1 MSIFDK
7 LKTPLPK
14 ISMPSMPASLF
25 SRKKR
30 THSLT
35 LDDDAVRYVRIKSR
49 DPLVLET
56 ARELLLPP
64 FVITE
69 GRIAEE
75 DALKELLN
83 EAVKDWGLAK
93 RDVAFLAPDTYVII
107 RRVAYPE
114 TVEDEELK
122 GHFFIEIGSTIYL
135 PFDDPVFDVVPYTA
149 NQAENEAILIA
160 SKESIM
166 QTYEEVLESVKLV
179 PVVADIAPLSL
190 YRLAHHQH
198 AFEGTEHILLADLR
212 GRSLTVSIFN
222 SHYPLF
228 IRSMELEVPLSMTT
242 GEELKQQIEPNT
254 IVIELEK
261 LANFYRFNLAENDS
275 AITHLLWNGTYS
287 RQDEL
292 LQMVRER
299 LAIEAF
305 PLVKQPISCV
315 DGTAISADFHRVIG
329 LALKEEV

>member
-1 MSIFDK
+1 MSILSNLKRPLSK
-7 LKTPLPK
+7 LSIPT
-14 ISMPSMPASLF
+14 F

-30 THSLT
+30 VYSLT
-35 LDDDAVRYVRIKSR
+35 LDDDAIRYVRIKSL
-49 DPLVLET
+49 DPIVLDT
-56 ARELLLPP
+56 AKEMLLPEH
-64 FVITE
+64 VIQE

-75 DALKELLN
+75 DMLRDVLTEV
-83 EAVKDWGLAK
+83 VKDWNLAK

-107 RRVAYPE
+107 RRVAYPD

-122 GHFFIEIGSTIYL
+122 SHFFIEIGSTIYL

-149 NQAENEAILIA
+149 NNAQNEAILIA

-166 QTYEEVLESVKLV
+166 QTYEEVLKSVKLE

-190 YRLAHHQH
+190 YRLAHHVH
-198 AFEGTEHILLADLR
+198 HFEGTEHILLADLR
-212 GRSLTVSIFN
+212 GRSLTVSIFY

-228 IRSMELEVPLSMTT
+228 IRSMELELPLSMST
-242 GEELKQQIEPNT
+242 GEELEQQVEPLT
-254 IVIELEK
+254 IVMELEK

-275 AITHLLWNGTYS
+275 AITHLVWNGSYT
-287 RQDEL
+287 QQGEL

-299 LAIEAF
+299 LAIEAL
-305 PLVKQPISCV
+305 PLVKEPISCV
-315 DGTAISADFHRVIG
+315 DGTAITADFHRVIG

>member
-1 MSIFDK
+1 MSILSSLKRPLSK
-7 LKTPLPK
+7 LSIPT
-14 ISMPSMPASLF
+14 F

-30 THSLT
+30 VYSLT
-35 LDDDAVRYVRIKSR
+35 LDDDAIRYVRIKSL
-49 DPLVLET
+49 DPIVLDT
-56 ARELLLPP
+56 AKEMLLPEH
-64 FVITE
+64 VIQE

-75 DALKELLN
+75 DMLRDVLTEV
-83 EAVKDWGLAK
+83 VKDWNLAK

-107 RRVAYPE
+107 RRVAYPD

-122 GHFFIEIGSTIYL
+122 SHFFIEIGSTIYL

-149 NQAENEAILIA
+149 NNAQNEAILIA

-166 QTYEEVLESVKLV
+166 QTYEEVLKSVKLE

-190 YRLAHHQH
+190 YRLAHHVH
-198 AFEGTEHILLADLR
+198 HFEGTEHILLADLR
-212 GRSLTVSIFN
+212 GRSLTVSIFY

-228 IRSMELEVPLSMTT
+228 IRSMELELPLSMST
-242 GEELKQQIEPNT
+242 GEELEQQVEPLT
-254 IVIELEK
+254 IVMELEK

-275 AITHLLWNGTYS
+275 AITHLVWNGSYT
-287 RQDEL
+287 QQGEL

-299 LAIEAF
+299 LAIEAL
-305 PLVKQPISCV
+305 PLVKEPISCV
-315 DGTAISADFHRVIG
+315 DGTAITADFHRVIG

>member
-1 MSIFDK
+1 MSILSSLKRPLSK
-7 LKTPLPK
+7 LSIPT
-14 ISMPSMPASLF
+14 F

-30 THSLT
+30 VYSLT
-35 LDDDAVRYVRIKSR
+35 LDDDAIRYVRIKSL
-49 DPLVLET
+49 DPIVLDT
-56 ARELLLPP
+56 AKEMLLPEH
-64 FVITE
+64 VIQE

-75 DALKELLN
+75 DMLRDVLTEV
-83 EAVKDWGLAK
+83 VKDWNLAK

-107 RRVAYPE
+107 RRVAYPD

-122 GHFFIEIGSTIYL
+122 SHFFIEIGSTIYL

-149 NQAENEAILIA
+149 NNAQNEAILIA

-166 QTYEEVLESVKLV
+166 QTYEEVLKSVKLE

-190 YRLAHHQH
+190 YRLAHHVH
-198 AFEGTEHILLADLR
+198 HFEGTEHILLADLR
-212 GRSLTVSIFN
+212 GRSLTVSIFY

-228 IRSMELEVPLSMTT
+228 IRSMELELPLSMST
-242 GEELKQQIEPNT
+242 GEELEQQVEPLT
-254 IVIELEK
+254 IVMELEK

-275 AITHLLWNGTYS
+275 TITHLVWNGTYI
-287 RQDEL
+287 QQEEL

-305 PLVKQPISCV
+305 PLVKEPISCV
-315 DGTAISADFHRVIG
+315 DGTAITADFHRVIG

>member
-1 MSIFDK
+1 MSILSNLKRPLSK
-7 LKTPLPK
+7 LSIPT
-14 ISMPSMPASLF
+14 F

-30 THSLT
+30 VYSLT
-35 LDDDAVRYVRIKSR
+35 LDDDAIRYVRIKSL
-49 DPLVLET
+49 DPIVLDNAKEM
-56 ARELLLPP
+56 LLPEH
-64 FVITE
+64 VIQE

-75 DALKELLN
+75 DMLRDVLTKV
-83 EAVKDWGLAK
+83 VKDWNLAK

-107 RRVAYPE
+107 RRVAYPD

-122 GHFFIEIGSTIYL
+122 SHFFIEIGSTIYL

-149 NQAENEAILIA
+149 NNAQNEAILIA

-166 QTYEEVLESVKLV
+166 QTYEDVLKSVKLE

-190 YRLAHHQH
+190 YRLAHHVHQ
-198 AFEGTEHILLADLR
+198 FEGTEHILLADLR
-212 GRSLTVSIFN
+212 GRSLTVSILY

-228 IRSMELEVPLSMTT
+228 IRSMELELPLSMST
-242 GEELKQQIEPNT
+242 GEELEQQVEPLT
-254 IVIELEK
+254 IVMELEK

-275 AITHLLWNGTYS
+275 TITHLVWNGTFT
-287 RQDEL
+287 QQEEL

-299 LAIEAF
+299 LAIEAL
-305 PLVKQPISCV
+305 PLVKEPISCV
-315 DGTAISADFHRVIG
+315 DGTAITADFHRAIG

>member
-1 MSIFDK
+1 MSILSSLKRPLSK
-7 LKTPLPK
+7 LSIPT
-14 ISMPSMPASLF
+14 F

-30 THSLT
+30 VYSLT
-35 LDDDAVRYVRIKSR
+35 LDDDAIRYVRIKSL
-49 DPLVLET
+49 DPIVLDT
-56 ARELLLPP
+56 AKEMLLPEH
-64 FVITE
+64 VIQE

-75 DALKELLN
+75 DMLRDVLTEV
-83 EAVKDWGLAK
+83 VKDWNLAK

-107 RRVAYPE
+107 RRVAYPD

-122 GHFFIEIGSTIYL
+122 SHFFIEIGSTIYL

-149 NQAENEAILIA
+149 NNAQNEAILIA

-166 QTYEEVLESVKLV
+166 QTYEEVLKSVKLE

-190 YRLAHHQH
+190 YRLAHHVH
-198 AFEGTEHILLADLR
+198 HFEGTEHILLADLR
-212 GRSLTVSIFN
+212 GRSLTVSIFY

-228 IRSMELEVPLSMTT
+228 IRSMELELPLSMST
-242 GEELKQQIEPNT
+242 GEELEQQVEPLT
-254 IVIELEK
+254 IVMELEK

-275 AITHLLWNGTYS
+275 AITHLVWNGTYI
-287 RQDEL
+287 QQEEL

-299 LAIEAF
+299 LAIEAL
-305 PLVKQPISCV
+305 PLVKEPISCV
-315 DGTAISADFHRVIG
+315 DGTAITADFHRVIG

>member
-1 MSIFDK
+1 MSI
-7 LKTPLPK
+7 LSNLTRPLSNLSIPT
-14 ISMPSMPASLF
+14 F

-30 THSLT
+30 VHSLT
-35 LDDDAVRYVRIKSR
+35 LDDDAIRYVRIKSL
-49 DPLVLET
+49 DPIVLDT
-56 ARELLLPP
+56 AKEMLLPEH
-64 FVITE
+64 VIQE

-75 DALKELLN
+75 DMLRDVLTEV
-83 EAVKDWGLAK
+83 VKDWSLAK

-107 RRVAYPE
+107 RRVAYPD

-122 GHFFIEIGSTIYL
+122 SHFFIEIGSTIYL

-149 NQAENEAILIA
+149 TKSQNEAILIA

-166 QTYEEVLESVKLV
+166 QTYEEVLKSVKLE

-190 YRLAHHQH
+190 YRLAHHVHQ
-198 AFEGTEHILLADLR
+198 FEGTEHILLADLR
-212 GRSLTVSIFN
+212 GRSLTVSIFY

-228 IRSMELEVPLSMTT
+228 IRSMELEVPLSMST
-242 GEELKQQIEPNT
+242 GEELEQQVEPLT
-254 IVIELEK
+254 IVMELEK

-275 AITHLLWNGTYS
+275 TITHLVWNGTYT
-287 RQDEL
+287 QQEEL

-299 LAIEAF
+299 LVIEAL
-305 PLVKQPISCV
+305 PLVKEPISCV
-315 DGTAISADFHRVIG
+315 DGTEVTADFHRVIG